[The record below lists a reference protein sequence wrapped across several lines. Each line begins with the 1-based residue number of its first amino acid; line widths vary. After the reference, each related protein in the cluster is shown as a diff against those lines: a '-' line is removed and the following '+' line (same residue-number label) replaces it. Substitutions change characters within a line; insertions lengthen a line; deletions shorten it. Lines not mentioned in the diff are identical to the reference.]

1 MGWLKIRH
9 LSILIAAALLLS
21 AGKSF
26 ALPPYEHWWDAT
38 NAPEWALFFLTIPY
52 VLVSIGLFRATRRQ
66 SKLTE
71 DALIADKRAF
81 VSADGLWY
89 FWEPVANTNLY
100 IFRLQPRYK
109 NTGSTPTKNLRSHV
123 ECDIR
128 NAVLPPGHVFTDQN
142 ESVGSGMIPPHGEAN
157 GGQAPQDTPITPQDI
172 VEAQALRRFIYLW
185 GWIKYRDVFPN
196 TSEHTTRFCWLIQVV
211 GDPMT
216 FVPNT
221 VGQPPTPG
229 ALDFRF
235 LQHSE
240 GNDAD

>member
-1 MGWLKIRH
+1 MESW
-9 LSILIAAALLLS
+9 
-21 AGKSF
+21 
-26 ALPPYEHWWDAT
+26 Y
-38 NAPEWALFFLTIPY
+38 APS
-52 VLVSIGLFRATRRQ
+52 VLVQICLLVVGFFYTLFARRQ
-66 SKLTE
+66 WLAIKRQTE
-71 DALIADKRAF
+71 LIEESLIADKRAF
-81 VSADGLWY
+81 VCADGFVHLWEL
-89 FWEPVANTNLY
+89 EPNTNLY
-100 IFRLQPRYK
+100 NFRLRPRYK
-109 NTGSTPTKNLRSHV
+109 NTGSTPTKDLRSHV

-128 NAVLPPGHVFTDQN
+128 NTVLPPGHIFTDQN
-142 ESVGSGMIPPHGEAN
+142 ATVGTGMVPPHGEVT
-157 GGQAPQDTPITPQDI
+157 GGIGPQATPITPQDI
-172 VEAQALRRFIYLW
+172 VEAEAFRRFIYLW